1 MRVLPFLVL
10 LALALPARAQSMVD
24 DPMIRWD
31 CDPAAQ
37 RLVLEM
43 VQPPLAE
50 VTERELV
57 LLNSMAHFAQ
67 CRIGGANWTL
77 LVDVVEYE
85 FDSGRCAIDPDTII
99 SLMRNERLVISRA
112 VIGYNCGAR
121 PVLSAARITENGDGA
136 TMELCA
142 SARYGEPQLCSLY
155 PLLKSAAAIDNDAMA
170 AHTRGP

>member
-1 MRVLPFLVL
+1 MRVLAFFLL
-10 LALALPARAQSMVD
+10 LAAALPARAQSMVD

-31 CDPAAQ
+31 CDPDGQ

-50 VTERELV
+50 VNGRELV
-57 LLNSMAHFAQ
+57 LFNSMAHFAQ

-85 FDSGRCAIDPDTII
+85 FDSGRCAIDPDTIV
-99 SLMRNERLVISRA
+99 SLLRNDRLVISRA

-121 PVLSAARITENGDGA
+121 PVLSAARITENGGG
-136 TMELCA
+136 TRLELCA
-142 SARYGEPQLCSLY
+142 SAKYGEPQLCSLY
-155 PLLKSAAAIDNDAMA
+155 PLLKSASAIDNDAMA
-170 AHTRGP
+170 AHARGP